1 MSLIMSLWSSNDMTW
16 LDGGEGGCN
25 APESC
30 NVDNVNVAISNMV
43 LNGQHAIFGQ
53 KQSVVEYF

>member
-43 LNGQHAIFGQ
+43 LNGQHAIFG
-53 KQSVVEYF
+53 